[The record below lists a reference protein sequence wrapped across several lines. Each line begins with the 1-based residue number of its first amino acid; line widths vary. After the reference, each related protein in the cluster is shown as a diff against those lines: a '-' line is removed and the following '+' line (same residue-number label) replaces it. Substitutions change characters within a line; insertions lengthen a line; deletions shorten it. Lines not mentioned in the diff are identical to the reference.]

1 MGSIK
6 TVNEIVLERM
16 NECVEVLVRKF
27 MNSVRPIYGSTEHG
41 KPYHIGSCVLI
52 EIDKKKYLVTAGHV
66 IDHNKTTT
74 LYVSGKS
81 QLVQLEA
88 EALIT
93 NSDTGR
99 RDDDKLDF
107 AILSLSDEITAQL
120 GNVVFINESG
130 MSDVVIEN
138 EARLYLALGFPNSK
152 NKKVNNEEN
161 KVTQNPFVF
170 SSTLNLDEDVF
181 KEVGAK
187 ASQHYLLKFCSKYS
201 KDENNKKV
209 NSISPTGAS
218 GGALFFINGM
228 NNLESYRPGAECIGK
243 LTGILIENHKQQKVI
258 MATKISV
265 IKEALTVNRSDTGI
279 QPTR

>member
-1 MGSIK
+1 ME
-6 TVNEIVLERM
+6 TR
-16 NECVEVLVRKF
+16 
-27 MNSVRPIYGSTEHG
+27 
-41 KPYHIGSCVLI
+41 
-52 EIDKKKYLVTAGHV
+52 A
-66 IDHNKTTT
+66 DH
-74 LYVSGKS
+74 
-81 QLVQLEA
+81 
-88 EALIT
+88 
-93 NSDTGR
+93 
-99 RDDDKLDF
+99 
-107 AILSLSDEITAQL
+107 
-120 GNVVFINESG
+120 VVFINESG

-181 KEVGAK
+181 KEVGGK

-209 NSISPTGAS
+209 NSISPTGTS

-265 IKEALTVNRSDTGI
+265 IKEALTVSRSDTGI